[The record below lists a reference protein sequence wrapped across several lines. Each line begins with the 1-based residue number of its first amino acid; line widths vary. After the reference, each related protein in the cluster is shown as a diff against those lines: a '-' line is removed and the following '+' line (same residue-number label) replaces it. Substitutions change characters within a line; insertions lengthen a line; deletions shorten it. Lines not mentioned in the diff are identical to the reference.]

1 MQIEKESL
9 SEFYSGTVTVGTSPV
24 QIQAA
29 SLPLRKGVH
38 LRVSATPAG
47 LVSIGVNAAKAGAGF
62 IVKNGETSPLLYVD
76 DLNKLWLVS
85 TLADTIVTW
94 IAF

>member
-9 SEFYSGTVTVGTSPV
+9 SEFYSGTVTVSGTPV

-29 SLPLRKGVH
+29 SLPLRKGVY
-38 LRVSATPAG
+38 LRVNELPAG
-47 LVSIGVNAAKAGAGF
+47 LVSIGVNAAKAATGF
-62 IVKNGETSPLLYVD
+62 TVKYGETSPLLYVD
-76 DLNKLWLVS
+76 DLNKLWLRSSVPS
-85 TLADTIVTW
+85 TIVTW